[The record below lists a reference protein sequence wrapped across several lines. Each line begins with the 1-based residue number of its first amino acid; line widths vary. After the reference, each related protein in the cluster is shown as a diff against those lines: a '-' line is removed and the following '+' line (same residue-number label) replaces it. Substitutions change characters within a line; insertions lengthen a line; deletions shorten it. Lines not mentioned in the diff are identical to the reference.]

1 MNINDIWKPTKRQI
15 EFMAELDNLI
25 TEKTNEKLVGK
36 IVKLSEDGWGFIT
49 SKDLKFT
56 RIFFHWSSL
65 VQDTI
70 KFTELKVGMNVEFIS
85 QLVEPT
91 EERPKQKGYR
101 AIKICVIPNKS

>member
-1 MNINDIWKPTKRQI
+1 MTETNTENKETQTK
-15 EFMAELDNLI
+15 LI
-25 TEKTNEKLVGK
+25 GK

-65 VQDTI
+65 VQDTV

-91 EERPKQKGYR
+91 EERPRQKGYR
-101 AIKICVIPNKS
+101 AIKICVIPNK